1 MKLYT
6 KVGDHG
12 ATKQIN
18 GKKVPKYD
26 PQIIALGDL
35 DELDSWLGYVASQAT
50 ATPGFDWLAQVLEDR
65 QRELYE
71 LLADVAVP
79 RHHTITEAHVKALED
94 AIDDMM
100 AQVPRITA
108 FVLPG
113 GHPLAAALQYG
124 RAVARRAERS
134 LDLLAEED
142 KTVTAV
148 VLQYSNRLS
157 DYLFALARY
166 VNFKAGVPEVK
177 SKKAHK
183 G

>member
-26 PQIIALGDL
+26 PQIVALGEL
-35 DELDSWLGYVASQAT
+35 DELDSWLGYVAAQAQ
-50 ATPGFDWLAQVLEDR
+50 ATPGFDWLTEALEAR

-71 LLADVAVP
+71 LLADIAVP
-79 RHHTITEAHVKALED
+79 RHQTITEAHVKALED
-94 AIDDMM
+94 AIDQMM
-100 AQVPRITA
+100 AAVPHITA

-124 RAVARRAERS
+124 RTVARRAERS
-134 LDLLAEED
+134 LDQLAAKD
-142 KTVTAV
+142 DTLSAVT
-148 VLQYSNRLS
+148 LQYSNRLS

-166 VNFKAGVPEVK
+166 VNFKAGVAEVK
-177 SKKAHK
+177 SK
-183 G
+183 